1 MTCAAA
7 SGPWA
12 PGRGPARRRSGR
24 TSRLSPAPPGR
35 APRAPLPTSRPRRS
49 APRRAAARPEAR
61 PPRRARRPPRGP
73 RARAARAR
81 AARPASGRRRPR
93 RPHPARCPTVPRAP
107 RRRRRRGRRAG
118 PGQDLLRAGERPLR
132 VRDALEHRRALL
144 LRLLDRVPLPVQVG
158 RVGVREHVRVAPHEL
173 RREVGGDVVDGERVR
188 LLARDARVEQHLQ
201 EQVAELL
208 AHPGAVVGLDGVGE
222 LVRLLEEVPHER
234 DVRLLA
240 VPRAPARGVEAVH
253 DGDHVA
259 QRVGRGVGR
268 AVVRGLVLIRG
279 GRGLGGGHRLIV
291 GSPGG
296 TRSPPVERAVAAG
309 RARGRGPGRAT
320 TAWWGWRKR
329 YDRQVS
335 DSVTE
340 PSAPTVAVR
349 LPPLSQTTF
358 PPPSRLTYLYW
369 KVVPAG
375 RSTRAVHTG

>member
-35 APRAPLPTSRPRRS
+35 APRAPLPTSPRLDTPQL
-49 APRRAAARPEAR
+49 APQRGLRVEPVGLRAGHEREQLAPEPLVRRRAGAVLAGRTRPGA
-61 PPRRARRPPRGP
+61 
-73 RARAARAR
+73 
-81 AARPASGRRRPR
+81 
-93 RPHPARCPTVPRAP
+93 
-107 RRRRRRGRRAG
+107 RRRREHLADDVSEAAAPG

-144 LRLLDRVPLPVQVG
+144 LGLLDRVPLPVQVG

-253 DGDHVA
+253 DGDDVA
-259 QRVGRGVGR
+259 QRVGRGAGR
-268 AVVRGLVLIRG
+268 AVVRRLVRVRG
-279 GRGLGGGHRLIV
+279 CRGLGGGHRLIV
-291 GSPGG
+291 GSPG
-296 TRSPPVERAVAAG
+296 TRSPSVERAVAAG